1 MLHKLHSFLILFL
14 KFKKSKT
21 TPNEITFQMLSSAS
35 ICFYLKFI
43 KKECNEKLDFYF
55 YLIEKMSSR
64 KIQYAKLN
72 HDFMLSK
79 ITVKNKPRPLIGLF
93 CIDIVKS
100 CDRIGQEPNSLLRVN
115 LEDDFLLSK
124 IENSLHFSE

>member
-1 MLHKLHSFLILFL
+1 
-14 KFKKSKT
+14 
-21 TPNEITFQMLSSAS
+21 
-35 ICFYLKFI
+35 
-43 KKECNEKLDFYF
+43 
-55 YLIEKMSSR
+55 
-64 KIQYAKLN
+64 
-72 HDFMLSK
+72 MLSK

-124 IENSLHFSE
+124 IENSLHFSEQKRNSEYLFMNIAAWTLRRSNTI